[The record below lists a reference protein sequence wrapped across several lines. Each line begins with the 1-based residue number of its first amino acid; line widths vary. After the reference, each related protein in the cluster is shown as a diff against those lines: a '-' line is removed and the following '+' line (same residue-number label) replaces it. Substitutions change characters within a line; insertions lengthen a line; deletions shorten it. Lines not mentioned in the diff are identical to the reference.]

1 LNGPN
6 NKENN
11 LEPKY
16 SKNNLFNSTIRMHLK
31 IFKFIY
37 ITLRMQEINL
47 AELFSRGHPV
57 YTETGNMENVKNVF
71 MQTPFIMST

>member
-1 LNGPN
+1 MDQIIKKITWNLNTA
-6 NKENN
+6 KIIC
-11 LEPKY
+11 
-16 SKNNLFNSTIRMHLK
+16 STLLRMHLK

-37 ITLRMQEINL
+37 ITLRMQEINP

>member
-1 LNGPN
+1 
-6 NKENN
+6 
-11 LEPKY
+11 
-16 SKNNLFNSTIRMHLK
+16 MHLK

>member
-1 LNGPN
+1 MDQIIKKITWNLNTA
-6 NKENN
+6 KIIC
-11 LEPKY
+11 
-16 SKNNLFNSTIRMHLK
+16 STLFYFLL
-31 IFKFIY
+31 Y
-37 ITLRMQEINL
+37 ITLRMQEINP